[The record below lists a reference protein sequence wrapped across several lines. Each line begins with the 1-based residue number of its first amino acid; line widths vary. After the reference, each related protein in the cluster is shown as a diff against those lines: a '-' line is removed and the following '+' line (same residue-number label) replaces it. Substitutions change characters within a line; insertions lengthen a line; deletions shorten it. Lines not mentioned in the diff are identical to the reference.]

1 MRNNIGL
8 LKLVFYFGVFKSDYS
23 YFSLFI
29 LRYSIDFG
37 KNEVEVIKHVSNY
50 LDSADSE
57 VLLDLLATS
66 ELKVTYQPY
75 DWGLNC

>member
-1 MRNNIGL
+1 
-8 LKLVFYFGVFKSDYS
+8 VFILEIFKSES
-23 YFSLFI
+23 SCLSLFV

-50 LDSADSE
+50 LDPADSE
-57 VLLDLLATS
+57 VLLDLLAAS

>member
-1 MRNNIGL
+1 MFIL
-8 LKLVFYFGVFKSDYS
+8 DIFKSENS
-23 YFSLFI
+23 CLSLFG

-50 LDSADSE
+50 LDPADSE
-57 VLLDLLATS
+57 VLLDLLAAS